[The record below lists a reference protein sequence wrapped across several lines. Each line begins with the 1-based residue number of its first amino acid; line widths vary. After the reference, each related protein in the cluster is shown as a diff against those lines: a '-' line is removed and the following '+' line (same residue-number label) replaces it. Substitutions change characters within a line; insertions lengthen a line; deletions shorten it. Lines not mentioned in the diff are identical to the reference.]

1 MPVTFLPTFCARK
14 HKHTKAHFLGQLKG
28 VSGSK
33 HRVISGY
40 LSSITETLSIQAF

>member
-14 HKHTKAHFLGQLKG
+14 HKHTKAHFLVG